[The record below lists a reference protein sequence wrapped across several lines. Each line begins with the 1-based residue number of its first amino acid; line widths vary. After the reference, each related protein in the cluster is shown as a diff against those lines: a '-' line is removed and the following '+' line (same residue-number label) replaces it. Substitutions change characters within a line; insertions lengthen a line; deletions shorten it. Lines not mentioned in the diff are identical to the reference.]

1 MDKYSKVVFFFGTK
15 GQFIKTYHLLNTLN
29 SKNVNVELVDTGQH
43 TETISK
49 EISNLNFDFK
59 YKKYGQN
66 KTDISSIKEMIP
78 WFLKTI
84 FKIIF
89 SKKDKERNIC
99 IIHGDTASTLL
110 GIIWGKK
117 NNSKILHIESGWRSE
132 KIFQPFPEEIIRQIS
147 ERFSDILVPDG
158 KVQLKNLAKYSLSK
172 KIVPIKKNTIY
183 DTLLNN
189 LDSKQDSNLNK
200 LLITIHRTENIY
212 NKKNLSN
219 LVDFIEMIKNKEF
232 FDEIVWY
239 CHKPTLQILR
249 KNNYEKLL
257 KQLGVNVEMLLTH
270 YKFINAVNTSKCVLT
285 DGGGV
290 AQEASFL
297 GIPLI
302 IWRTKIKT
310 DHQYQD
316 NKNVL
321 VSNYNFKDT
330 ISFIKSIRSDEKTKT
345 VVNESSS
352 EIIAD
357 EIEKLIVN

>member
-1 MDKYSKVVFFFGTK
+1 
-15 GQFIKTYHLLNTLN
+15 
-29 SKNVNVELVDTGQH
+29 
-43 TETISK
+43 
-49 EISNLNFDFK
+49 
-59 YKKYGQN
+59 
-66 KTDISSIKEMIP
+66 MIP

-99 IIHGDTASTLL
+99 IIHGDTVSTLL

-158 KVQLKNLAKYSLSK
+158 KVQLRNLAKYSQSK

-219 LVDFIEMIKNKEF
+219 LVDIIEMIKNKEF

-249 KNNYEKLL
+249 K
-257 KQLGVNVEMLLTH
+257 
-270 YKFINAVNTSKCVLT
+270 CVLT

-297 GIPLI
+297 GVPLI

-345 VVNESSS
+345 EVNESSS

>member
-29 SKNVNVELVDTGQH
+29 SKNVIVELVDTGQH
-43 TETISK
+43 TTTISK
-49 EISNLNFDFK
+49 EITKLNFDFK
-59 YKKYGQN
+59 YKKLGQN

-78 WFLKTI
+78 WFLKSI
-84 FKIIF
+84 FKILF
-89 SKKDKERNIC
+89 SKKDQESNIC

-132 KIFQPFPEEIIRQIS
+132 KIFKPFPEEIIRQIS
-147 ERFSDILVPDG
+147 EKFSDILVPDG
-158 KVQLKNLAKYSLSK
+158 EVQLRNLDKYSLSK
-172 KIVPIKKNTIY
+172 RIIPIKENTIY

-189 LDSKQDSNLNK
+189 IKKNKDVNLNK
-200 LLITIHRTENIY
+200 LIITIHRTENIY

-219 LVDFIEMIKNKEF
+219 LIDIIEIIKNKDF
-232 FDEIVWY
+232 FDEIVWF

-249 KNNYEKLL
+249 KNNYEKIL
-257 KQLGVNVEMLLTH
+257 KELDINIETLLTH
-270 YKFINAVNTSKCVLT
+270 YEFINVVNNSKCVLT

-297 GIPLI
+297 GVPLI

-321 VSNYNFKDT
+321 VSNYNFKNT
-330 ISFIKSIRSDEKTKT
+330 LSFINSIDGRKKTKT
-345 VVNESSS
+345 QINESSTK
-352 EIIAD
+352 IIAD
-357 EIEKLIVN
+357 VIERLIVI